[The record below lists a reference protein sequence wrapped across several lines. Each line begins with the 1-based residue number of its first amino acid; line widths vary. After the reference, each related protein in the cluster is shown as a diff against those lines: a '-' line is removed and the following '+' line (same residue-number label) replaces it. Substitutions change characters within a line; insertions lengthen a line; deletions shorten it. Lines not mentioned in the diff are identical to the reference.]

1 VLIAPISRVAL
12 AGLIALACAGSR
24 PALAQAAE
32 PVCHSAAAAA
42 ERKLDL
48 PPGLLLAIGRVESG
62 RRNPATGRVTAWP
75 WTINANG
82 AGRLFETPGE
92 ALAETRALRERGIAS
107 IDVGCF
113 QINLL
118 HHPAAFANLEEAFD
132 PEANAT
138 YAARFLLDLRSR
150 TGNWEQAVAAYHSST
165 PERGEPYRNRVL
177 AGFAASGSSLGPA
190 ASVRPMA
197 IWTPSPSAGGV
208 RVWTPSPHGAAPF
221 AIMIK
226 VLPIRSEMTLPT
238 VRVAS
243 RDRLVGAAVSA
254 GDKIPQ

>member
-1 VLIAPISRVAL
+1 MLIAPISCVAL
-12 AGLIALACAGSR
+12 AGLTALTCAGSR

-92 ALAETRALRERGIAS
+92 ALSETRALRERGIAS

-150 TGNWEQAVAAYHSST
+150 TGNWEQAIAAYHSST

-177 AGFAASGSSLGPA
+177 AGFAASGSSSGPA

-197 IWTPSPSAGGV
+197 IWTSSPSAANV

-238 VRVAS
+238 VQVAS
-243 RDRLVGAAVSA
+243 RNRLVGAAVSA
-254 GDKIPQ
+254 GEKISQ